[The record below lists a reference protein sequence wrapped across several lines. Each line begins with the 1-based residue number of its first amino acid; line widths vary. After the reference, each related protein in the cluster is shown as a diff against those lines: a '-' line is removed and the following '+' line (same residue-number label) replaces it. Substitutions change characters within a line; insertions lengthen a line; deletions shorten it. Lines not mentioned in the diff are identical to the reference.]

1 MEEYFMSNWHRI
13 LISHLVVVVE
23 AFVVLGV
30 GQVSGKALA
39 AVSHKSFDALQKI
52 SDFDSLKIVWNRAA
66 D

>member
-1 MEEYFMSNWHRI
+1 
-13 LISHLVVVVE
+13 VE